1 MRASLH
7 RAAPRWHNTASQRKA
22 RGSNFMLQTH
32 IKCPVTVTTSG
43 WRGPGAYLLGISFP
57 QSSAWIK
64 ELTLLLCPE
73 CVRCLVLRLIVP
85 AFLEK
90 KERKKLLGN
99 WNVHRPGFLS
109 GKWNPE
115 SRSQTSNHT
124 FILFIHPHSGALPGT
139 PKGGEEKWIE
149 ECVLGN
155 QHARGRLK

>member
-1 MRASLH
+1 MRGSLH

-43 WRGPGAYLLGISFP
+43 WRGPEAYLLGISFP

-90 KERKKLLGN
+90 KKKKSCQATETYTVQAFCQGN
-99 WNVHRPGFLS
+99 GILS
-109 GKWNPE
+109 HDPRHPTTP
-115 SRSQTSNHT
+115 SYYL
-124 FILFIHPHSGALPGT
+124 FILTLVHCQGCLR
-139 PKGGEEKWIE
+139 EERRN
-149 ECVLGN
+149 G
-155 QHARGRLK
+155 